1 MGQKSVSELALEAE
15 RANCTGLFTVPDL
28 KIFEDLDEND
38 TQYGSAHYLNGDIS
52 TDAVIPSNNV
62 NTVRKTVEELKVA
75 RAFQSICLLV

>member
-1 MGQKSVSELALEAE
+1 
-15 RANCTGLFTVPDL
+15 
-28 KIFEDLDEND
+28 LDEND